1 MMPTRH
7 RYILQAYTGPASRY
21 TCPNCDKARTFTRY
35 LDTRTNELLEPHFGK
50 CDRDDKCSYH
60 LSPYHPGSGTGGL
73 SYRDQVYLANKASPT
88 HGATLQRFYIPNAA
102 AGIEQISSVMVEPAT
117 IPLDLLQTT
126 LCRYSENSLARLLW
140 QHFGVTEANRLLAR
154 FTVGTSNYWHGA
166 CVFWLTDEY
175 GRVRGGQVVE
185 YDTTGHTVKTSRSDG
200 SERRH
205 TTWVHTALSHSIKQR
220 KTELPAWLVEYN
232 QPETQKSPCLFG
244 LPQLHTTPLEQPVA
258 IVESAKTAI
267 FCTPYF
273 PNFTWLA
280 TMGKSYLTAER
291 LAPLRGRHIVLWP
304 DAGAFADWQKRASEL
319 RLQGFDVTVSDYLES
334 TSTPAQL
341 ASGYDLADMLLDQWL
356 GYPVSWDE
364 SEPVSKAEL
373 TDTASHRPV

>member
-1 MMPTRH
+1 MPTRH

-21 TCPNCDKARTFTRY
+21 TCPSCDKVRTFTRY
-35 LDTRTNELLEPHFGK
+35 LDSLTSELLEPRFGK
-50 CDRDDKCSYH
+50 CDRDDKCGYH
-60 LSPYHPGSGTGGL
+60 LSPYHPGSGAEGL
-73 SYRDQVYLANKASPT
+73 SYRDQVYLASKANST
-88 HGATLQRFYIPNAA
+88 HGTTLQRFYTPTAT
-102 AGIEQISSVMVEPAT
+102 AGIRPIKPMSPVLAEPAT

-140 QHFGVTEANRLLAR
+140 QHFGVTEGNRLLAR
-154 FTVGTSNYWHGA
+154 FAVGTSNYWLGA

-185 YDTTGHTVKTSRSDG
+185 YDITGHTVKTSRSDG

-220 KTELPAWLVEYN
+220 KTELPAWLVAYN
-232 QPETQKSPCLFG
+232 QPEAQKSPCLFG
-244 LPQLHTTPLEQPVA
+244 LPQLRNTPLEQPVA

-280 TMGKSYLTAER
+280 TMGKSYLTTER

-304 DAGAFADWQKRASEL
+304 DAGALADWQKRASEL
-319 RLQGFDVTVSDYLES
+319 RLQGFNVTVSDYLEI
-334 TSTPAQL
+334 TATPSQL
-341 ASGYDLADMLLDQWL
+341 DSGYDLADMLLDQWP
-356 GYPVSWDE
+356 GYPMSWDE
-364 SEPVSKAEL
+364 SMPVGKSAL
-373 TDTASHRPV
+373 VGTAS